1 MERPGWL
8 NAGFLIFIYFLPQC
22 LFLELRTSRFYCHH
36 FFFLPTFEHFKTHF
50 SQSFSSERNNFL
62 QKSVDVEVKVIDL
75 LLCFCFTQHFGG
87 TVVWKSLWKS
97 DDWTQPSVETFL
109 NQRRKKKLLKWPL
122 GRCWRICS
130 RIGWGV
136 RGWAE
141 TLPVETGGLI
151 VVLWLEQCYTT
162 AARLSVVVGKPL
174 TEVTGSNEDKKPS
187 NLLLNI

>member
-1 MERPGWL
+1 MTQRWVFNFYL
-8 NAGFLIFIYFLPQC
+8 FFTTVSIF
-22 LFLELRTSRFYCHH
+22 RTQKLQVLLSP
-36 FFFLPTFEHFKTHF
+36 FFFSQHLNILKHTLVKVSVLVVFKRF
-50 SQSFSSERNNFL
+50 FL

-97 DDWTQPSVETFL
+97 DDWTRLSVETFL

-151 VVLWLEQCYTT
+151 VVVWLEQCYTT
-162 AARLSVVVGKPL
+162 APRLSVVVGKPL
-174 TEVTGSNEDKKPS
+174 TEVTGSNENKKPQ
-187 NLLLNI
+187 

>member
-22 LFLELRTSRFYCHH
+22 LFLELRTSRFYCHR

-97 DDWTQPSVETFL
+97 DDWTRLSVETFL
-109 NQRRKKKLLKWPL
+109 NQRRKKK
-122 GRCWRICS
+122 
-130 RIGWGV
+130 
-136 RGWAE
+136 
-141 TLPVETGGLI
+141 
-151 VVLWLEQCYTT
+151 
-162 AARLSVVVGKPL
+162 
-174 TEVTGSNEDKKPS
+174 TEVTSGSLLMYLLTDWLRSSRLSGDTSCRDRRS
-187 NLLLNI
+187 NSSTLIGTVLHNGCTPVRGCW